1 MAEKFQI
8 NTRVLQF
15 PLTGMQRYVSEL
27 VNRFGA
33 NVEHVSP
40 RQLLS
45 RAQANAWE
53 QFILPMKVGRRVLFS
68 PANTGPLLVS
78 KQVVTIHD
86 VAQLDRSGSIP
97 ELNDDIDSKAGAW
110 YRFLTPR
117 LVRRVAH
124 VITIS
129 EFSRE
134 RLLMHTRLDEERV
147 TVIPNGV
154 NDRFR
159 PLSHDETYGTLGALG
174 LPSRQYVLC
183 VGSLEPRKNLA
194 RLLKAWSRIQS
205 EVPDDVWLLLT
216 GKKGNERIFA
226 EEAQL
231 SRLPPRIHLTGY
243 VPDEVLP
250 ALYAGA
256 LAFAF
261 PSVYEGFGLPP
272 LEAMASGVPVLTGN
286 LASLPEVVG
295 DAGVMV
301 DPYDVE
307 SIAEGLKR
315 LIEDG
320 SLRSQL
326 RAKGLERARLFDWDR
341 TAERTWAVLDMVAR
355 G

>member
-1 MAEKFQI
+1 MTPKFQI

-15 PLTGMQRYVSEL
+15 PLTGMQRYVREL
-27 VNRFGA
+27 INRFGDEA
-33 NVEHVSP
+33 VAASP
-40 RQLLS
+40 QRVLS
-45 RAQANAWE
+45 RSQANAWE
-53 QFILPMKVGRRVLFS
+53 QFVLPISVGKRVLFC
-68 PANTGPLLVS
+68 PANTGPLIVS
-78 KQVVTIHD
+78 KQVLTIHD
-86 VAQLDRSGSIP
+86 VAQLDRSGFAP

-117 LVRRVAH
+117 LVQRVAH

-129 EFSRE
+129 QFSKE
-134 RLLMHTRLDEERV
+134 RLLTHTKLDEERV

-154 NDRFR
+154 DSRFA
-159 PLSHDETYGTLGALG
+159 PQSEAQYSEKLSSLR
-174 LPSRQYVLC
+174 LPCRYYVLC
-183 VGSLEPRKNLA
+183 VGSLEPRKNLG
-194 RLLKAWSRIQS
+194 RLLRAWSRIQS
-205 EVPDDVWLLLT
+205 EVPDDVWLVLT
-216 GKKGNERIFA
+216 GRKGSERIFA
-226 EEAQL
+226 DDARL

-243 VPDEVLP
+243 VPDDALP

-286 LASLPEVVG
+286 RASLPEVVG
-295 DAGVMV
+295 DAGLMV

-307 SIAEGLKR
+307 AIADGLRR

-326 RAKGLERARLFDWDR
+326 RTKGLEQARPFSWDR
-341 TAERTWAVLDMVAR
+341 TAERTRAVLNMVAQ